1 MSDPIPAAWPAPFG
15 AAERSHRA
23 ALPRTVPHRAAAR
36 SPGSAPVIG
45 LALGG
50 GAAFGAAHVGVLAA
64 LEDMG
69 VQIDVVVG
77 TSAGAL
83 IGAGYAAGLPVSV
96 IDKIIRSAVW
106 RDFGRVTVPRKLGVL
121 DPEVLE
127 RTIARFAE
135 DRDIEA
141 LPRRFA
147 AVATDLRTLAPYL
160 LDTGPVPTALLATIA
175 VPGLF
180 PPVRAGEAL
189 LIDGAFSSNVPTW
202 GARLLGADRV
212 ITVRLT
218 PERTMRPMALL
229 RQAMG
234 GFDDEVPDVLI
245 MPDTTKF
252 SRWKAAGVP
261 ALIAA
266 GREATEAVADEIRA
280 LAGIAGPS
288 TTEPTAPERA
298 GADSTAAGP
307 PSA

>member
-1 MSDPIPAAWPAPFG
+1 MSDPITAAWPAPFG

-23 ALPRTVPHRAAAR
+23 ALPRPAAHRAASR
-36 SPGSAPVIG
+36 PPGSAPVIG

-64 LEDMG
+64 LEDLG

-83 IGAGYAAGLPVSV
+83 IGAGYAAGLPVSLL
-96 IDKIIRSAVW
+96 DKIIRSAVW

-127 RTIARFAE
+127 RAIARFAE

-180 PPVRAGEAL
+180 PPVRIGEAL

-234 GFDDEVPDVLI
+234 GFDDEAPDVLI
-245 MPDTTKF
+245 MPDTTKH

-261 ALIAA
+261 ALIEA

-280 LAGIAGPS
+280 LVGTARPAVAEQAGSPSPAAGPS
-288 TTEPTAPERA
+288 
-298 GADSTAAGP
+298 GA
-307 PSA
+307 